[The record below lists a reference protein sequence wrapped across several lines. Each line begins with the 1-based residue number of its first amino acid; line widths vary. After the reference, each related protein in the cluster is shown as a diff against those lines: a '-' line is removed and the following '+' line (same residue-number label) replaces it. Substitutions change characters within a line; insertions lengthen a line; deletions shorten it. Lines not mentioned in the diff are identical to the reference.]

1 MLHLLQKPR
10 GKYKRKGKGTKDTY
24 FFKIY
29 KDSVSRIP
37 KVPLSLIIPSY
48 LIIPHSSKG
57 DQDAR
62 GMQMQIYNFC

>member
-10 GKYKRKGKGTKDTY
+10 GKYKRKEKGTQDTY
-24 FFKIY
+24 FFKFTNTVLAGY
-29 KDSVSRIP
+29 HP
-37 KVPLSLIIPSY
+37 KVPLSLIIP
-48 LIIPHSSKG
+48 HSSLG